1 MTDIS
6 TRPNSESPKLE
17 SGSYLG
23 VDRSVT
29 GRKWLA
35 RPLDESVVAAIA
47 RQQQIPDTLAR
58 VVAGRGVSADM
69 AGRYLAPRLRDEF
82 PDPST
87 FRDMDKAAALI
98 WDALEAKKSLAV
110 FADYDVDGA
119 TSAAQLIRWA
129 AAVGHALHL
138 YVPDRVK
145 EGYGPTKEAFQALK
159 DIGSELVITVDCGAT
174 TMDAVTHANKINLD
188 VIVVDHHLMS
198 DDCPPAAALINP
210 NHPDD
215 TSACGHM
222 AAAGVTFVLLV
233 ALNREGRRRG
243 LLTSETEPDLLQLI
257 DLAALGTI
265 CDVVPLTGVNRALV
279 AQGLKAMSDWHHPGL
294 RQLAEIAGASGP
306 ATTYHAGYQ
315 LGPRINA
322 GGRVGLAELGT
333 RLLVTEDE
341 DNARDLASQLD
352 HFNTERRAIESDVMD
367 EARAQLQAQVADR
380 SVLVASGRGWHAG
393 VIGIVAGRL
402 KDTFGKPVILIAIDE
417 TGSKPVG
424 KGSGRSVPGVNLGAA
439 ISAARK
445 EGLLLSGGGHAMA
458 GGLSVDAD
466 RITELVA
473 FLDDALA
480 PQLQTATDA
489 MALKLDGILTPA
501 GTDIELIEMLEMAGP
516 YGQGNAQPRFAL
528 CDLRIAF
535 AQRVGVD
542 HVRFTLEDDNAQR
555 LSGICFGCA
564 DGPIGEALLAA
575 DGRKWHAAGKIK
587 IDTWQG
593 RKRIQLHLEDL
604 AAVDR

>member
-1 MTDIS
+1 MNDTS
-6 TRPNSESPKLE
+6 TRPQPDLE
-17 SGSYLG
+17 AYLG
-23 VDRSVT
+23 VDQSVT

-35 RPLDESVVAAIA
+35 RSLDESVVAEIA

-58 VVAGRGVSADM
+58 VLAGRGISAEM
-69 AGRYLAPRLRDEF
+69 AARYLSPRLRDEF
-82 PDPST
+82 PDPSS
-87 FRDMDKAAALI
+87 FADMDKAAALI
-98 WDALEAKKSLAV
+98 WDALEADKSLAV

-129 AAVGHALHL
+129 RSVGHVLAL

-145 EGYGPTKEAFQALK
+145 EGYGPTREAFQALK
-159 DIGSELVITVDCGAT
+159 GQGTDLVITVDCGAT
-174 TMDAVTHANKINLD
+174 SLDAVTHATAIALD
-188 VIVVDHHLMS
+188 VIIVDHHLMGE
-198 DDCPPAAALINP
+198 DCPPAVALINP
-210 NHPDD
+210 NRPDD
-215 TSACGHM
+215 SSGCGHM
-222 AAAGVTFVLLV
+222 AAAGVSFVLLV

-243 LLTSETEPDLLQLI
+243 ALTAETEPDLLQLI

-279 AQGLKAMSDWHHPGL
+279 AQGLKAMSTWHHLGL
-294 RQLAEIAGASGP
+294 RHLAELAGATGA

-315 LGPRINA
+315 IGPRINA

-341 DNARDLASQLD
+341 SDASDIAGQLD
-352 HFNTERRAIESDVMD
+352 RFNTERRAIEAEVMD
-367 EARAQLQAQVADR
+367 EARAQLQGQSSDR
-380 SVLVASGRGWHAG
+380 SILVATGRGWHAG
-393 VIGIVAGRL
+393 VIGIVAGRM

-417 TGSKPVG
+417 SGSKAVG

-439 ISAARK
+439 ISDARK
-445 EGLLLSGGGHAMA
+445 AGLLIAGGGHAMA

-473 FLDDALA
+473 FLDDSLA
-480 PQLQTATDA
+480 PQLAIATDA
-489 MALKLDGILTPA
+489 MALKLDGVLTPA
-501 GTDIELIEMLEMAGP
+501 GTDIDLVELLEKAGP
-516 YGQGNAQPRFAL
+516 YGQGNAQPRFAF
-528 CDLRIAF
+528 CNLRVAF

-542 HVRFTLEDDNAQR
+542 HVRFTFEDINAQR

-564 DGPIGEALLAA
+564 DGSIGEALLAA
-575 DGRKWHAAGKIK
+575 DGKKWNAAGKIK

-604 AAVDR
+604 AAVDH